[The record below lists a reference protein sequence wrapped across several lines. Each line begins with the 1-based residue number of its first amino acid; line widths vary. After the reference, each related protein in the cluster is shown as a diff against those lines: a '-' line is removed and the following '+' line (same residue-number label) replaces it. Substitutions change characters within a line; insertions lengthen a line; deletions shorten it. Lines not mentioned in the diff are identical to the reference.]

1 MFDIERWQ
9 EIFETIGKN
18 KLRTF
23 LTGLSVASGIF
34 ILVILLGF
42 SSGIQKGVKSQFAQ
56 DAESRISVWTSVTT
70 KGYKGLNPGRQIQ
83 LHNADYET
91 INNQF
96 EDEIEHKTALYN
108 IWGGQVNYGNEAG
121 NYRIEGAHPGQQFIE
136 NATLTAGRFLN
147 QNDIKEGIK
156 VAIIGQKVKQELF
169 KQEDPIGKTI
179 KITGINFIVAGV
191 FTDPGGEREEQRIFI
206 PVTTAQRVFNAGD
219 KLRSVAYTV
228 KMSDNFDEA
237 VALSA
242 AVSEGIEQHIKERYS
257 IAPDDQGAVRVNY
270 NLEEAQQIY
279 SLIDTMRMVFW
290 IIGVFTIV
298 AGVVGVS
305 NIMLIIVKERTKE
318 IGVRKALGA
327 LPSSII
333 GMILQESVFITAIAG
348 FSGLFFGVFL
358 LEVIVP
364 LVLPPSDFIEA
375 PQVDF
380 TTAISTVLI
389 LIVSGA
395 IAGYIPARR
404 AANIK
409 PIDAL
414 RDE

>member
-56 DAESRISVWTSVTT
+56 DAESRVSVWTGVTT
-70 KGYKGLNPGRQIQ
+70 KGYKGLNPGRFIQ
-83 LHNADYET
+83 MDNTDYET
-91 INNQF
+91 LNTQF
-96 EDEIEHKTALYN
+96 EDAIEHKTGLYN
-108 IWGGQVNYGNEAG
+108 LWGGLVNYKNQSG
-121 NYRIEGAHPGQQFIE
+121 NYRIEGSNPGQQFIE
-136 NATLTAGRFLN
+136 NATLVSGRFLSEKDVSESN
-147 QNDIKEGIK
+147 KIAVIGHK
-156 VAIIGQKVKQELF
+156 VQRDLF
-169 KQEDPIGKTI
+169 KTEDPINKTI
-179 KITGINFIVAGV
+179 KVFGINFKVVGV
-191 FTDPGGEREEQRIFI
+191 YSDPGGEREESRIFI
-206 PVTTAQRVFNAGD
+206 PLTTAQGVFNAGD
-219 KLRSVAYTV
+219 KLRSIAYTI
-228 KMSDNFDEA
+228 KMSDDFDEA

-242 AVSEGIEQHIKERYS
+242 AVSEGIEQNLKTRYS
-257 IAPDDQGAVRVNY
+257 VAPDDRGAVRVNY
-270 NLEEAQQIY
+270 NLEEASKIY
-279 SLIDTMRMVFW
+279 GLIATIRTVFW
-290 IIGVFTIV
+290 FIGIGTIV
-298 AGVVGVS
+298 AGIVGVS

-333 GMILQESVFITAIAG
+333 GMILQEAIFVTAIAG
-348 FSGLFFGVFL
+348 FLGLFVGVGL
-358 LEVIVP
+358 LEIISP
-364 LVLPPSDFIEA
+364 LVDSDFIKF

-380 TTAISTVLI
+380 NTAISTVLI
-389 LIVSGA
+389 LIFSGA
-395 IAGYIPARR
+395 LAGYIPARR

-409 PIDAL
+409 PIEAL